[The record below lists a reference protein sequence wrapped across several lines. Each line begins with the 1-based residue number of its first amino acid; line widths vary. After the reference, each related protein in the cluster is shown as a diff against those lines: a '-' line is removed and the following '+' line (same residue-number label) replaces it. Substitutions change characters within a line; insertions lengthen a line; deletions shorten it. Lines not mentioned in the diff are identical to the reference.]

1 MKRRINLSVVALA
14 IISLLT
20 ACNSNTNKQE
30 NAEEIRTEN
39 VKTEPIEVNEIA
51 RKIDF
56 STTLE
61 PYNKVM
67 VAPTMAGRIDK
78 IHVEVGSKVQANQ
91 LLVEMDKTTYLQ
103 TKVSFDNLA
112 VDFQRI
118 STLYNSGNIAQQT
131 YDQTKAQYES
141 LKTNVQNLERNTFL
155 RAPFSGVIAAKNY
168 ENGELYAGTPILLL
182 VDMANLKAHINIP
195 ESYYPSIKEGM
206 NVAITS
212 DVFTDKEFKGIIE
225 IVSPVIDATT
235 HTFQVQIKI
244 SNAGG
249 VLRPGMFARIGVDFD
264 KINAKVVPYQAVLKL
279 QGSNERYVYVNKN
292 GVAKRVKV
300 QMGKRYDDKIEI
312 LSDELKE
319 GDQLVV
325 VGQARLVDGVKVN
338 VVNE

>member
-1 MKRRINLSVVALA
+1 MKKGIKISMLMLAVIAL
-14 IISLLT
+14 LN
-20 ACNSNTNKQE
+20 ACTPKAEKKQE
-30 NAEEIRTEN
+30 EEIRVEN
-39 VKTEPIEVNEIA
+39 VKTAVLETQEIA

-292 GVAKRVKV
+292 GVAKLVKV

>member
-1 MKRRINLSVVALA
+1 MKKGIKISMLVLAVIAL
-14 IISLLT
+14 LN
-20 ACNSNTNKQE
+20 ACTPKAEKKQE
-30 NAEEIRTEN
+30 EEIRVEN
-39 VKTEPIEVNEIA
+39 IKTAVLETQEIA

>member
-1 MKRRINLSVVALA
+1 MKKGIKISMLMLAVIAL
-14 IISLLT
+14 LN
-20 ACNSNTNKQE
+20 ACTPKAEKKQE
-30 NAEEIRTEN
+30 EEIRVEN
-39 VKTEPIEVNEIA
+39 VKTAVLETQEIA

-195 ESYYPSIKEGM
+195 ESFYPSIKEGM

>member
-1 MKRRINLSVVALA
+1 MKKGIKISMLMLAVIAL
-14 IISLLT
+14 LN
-20 ACNSNTNKQE
+20 ACTPKAEKKQE
-30 NAEEIRTEN
+30 EEIRVEN
-39 VKTEPIEVNEIA
+39 VKTAVLETQEIA

-118 STLYNSGNIAQQT
+118 STLYNSGNIAQQP
-131 YDQTKAQYES
+131 YDQTKAQYET
-141 LKTNVQNLERNTFL
+141 LKTNVQNLERKTFIS
-155 RAPFSGVIAAKNY
+155 APFSSVIAAKNY

-292 GVAKRVKV
+292 GITKRVKV

>member
-1 MKRRINLSVVALA
+1 MKKGIKISMLMFAVIAL
-14 IISLLT
+14 LN
-20 ACNSNTNKQE
+20 ACTPKAEKKQE
-30 NAEEIRTEN
+30 EEIRVEN
-39 VKTEPIEVNEIA
+39 IKTAVLETQEIA

-264 KINAKVVPYQAVLKL
+264 KINVKVVPYQAVLKL

>member
-1 MKRRINLSVVALA
+1 MKEKKGIKISMLMLAVIAL
-14 IISLLT
+14 LN
-20 ACNSNTNKQE
+20 ACTPKAEKKQE
-30 NAEEIRTEN
+30 EEIRVEN
-39 VKTEPIEVNEIA
+39 VKTAVPETQEIA

-212 DVFTDKEFKGIIE
+212 DVFTD
-225 IVSPVIDATT
+225 
-235 HTFQVQIKI
+235 
-244 SNAGG
+244 
-249 VLRPGMFARIGVDFD
+249 
-264 KINAKVVPYQAVLKL
+264 
-279 QGSNERYVYVNKN
+279 
-292 GVAKRVKV
+292 
-300 QMGKRYDDKIEI
+300 
-312 LSDELKE
+312 
-319 GDQLVV
+319 
-325 VGQARLVDGVKVN
+325 
-338 VVNE
+338 

>member
-1 MKRRINLSVVALA
+1 MKKGIKISMLMLAVIAL
-14 IISLLT
+14 LN
-20 ACNSNTNKQE
+20 ACTPKAEKKQE
-30 NAEEIRTEN
+30 EEIRVEN
-39 VKTEPIEVNEIA
+39 VKTAVLETQEIA

-168 ENGELYAGTPILLL
+168 ENEKLYAGTPILLL

-279 QGSNERYVYVNKN
+279 QGSNERYVYVNNN

>member
-1 MKRRINLSVVALA
+1 MKKGIKISMLMLAVIAL
-14 IISLLT
+14 LN
-20 ACNSNTNKQE
+20 ACTPKAEKKQE
-30 NAEEIRTEN
+30 EEIRVEN
-39 VKTEPIEVNEIA
+39 VKTAVPETQEIA

-279 QGSNERYVYVNKN
+279 QGSNERYVYVNNN

>member
-1 MKRRINLSVVALA
+1 MKKGIKISMLMLAVIALQN
-14 IISLLT
+14 
-20 ACNSNTNKQE
+20 ACTPKAEKKQE
-30 NAEEIRTEN
+30 EEIRVEN
-39 VKTEPIEVNEIA
+39 IKTAVLETQEIA

-279 QGSNERYVYVNKN
+279 QGSNERYVYVNNN

>member
-1 MKRRINLSVVALA
+1 MKKGIKISMLMLAVIAL
-14 IISLLT
+14 LN
-20 ACNSNTNKQE
+20 ACTPKAEKKQE
-30 NAEEIRTEN
+30 EEIRVEN
-39 VKTEPIEVNEIA
+39 IKTAVLETQEIA

-325 VGQARLVDGVKVN
+325 VGQARLVNGVQLTIVN
-338 VVNE
+338 D

>member
-1 MKRRINLSVVALA
+1 MKKGIKISMLMLAVIAL
-14 IISLLT
+14 LN
-20 ACNSNTNKQE
+20 ACTPKAEKKQE
-30 NAEEIRTEN
+30 EEIRVEN
-39 VKTEPIEVNEIA
+39 VKTAVLETQEIA

-279 QGSNERYVYVNKN
+279 QGSNERYVYVNNN

-325 VGQARLVDGVKVN
+325 VGQARLEDGVKVN

>member
-1 MKRRINLSVVALA
+1 MKKGIKISMLMLAVIAL
-14 IISLLT
+14 LN
-20 ACNSNTNKQE
+20 ACTPKAEKKQE
-30 NAEEIRTEN
+30 EEIRVEN
-39 VKTEPIEVNEIA
+39 VKTAVPETQEIA

-206 NVAITS
+206 NVAITL

-279 QGSNERYVYVNKN
+279 QGSNERYVYVNNN

>member
-1 MKRRINLSVVALA
+1 MKKGIKISMLMLAVIAL
-14 IISLLT
+14 LN
-20 ACNSNTNKQE
+20 ACTPKAEKKQE
-30 NAEEIRTEN
+30 EEIRVEN
-39 VKTEPIEVNEIA
+39 VKTAVLETQEIA

-279 QGSNERYVYVNKN
+279 QGSNERYVYVNNN
-292 GVAKRVKV
+292 GVAKRIKV

>member
-1 MKRRINLSVVALA
+1 MKKGIKISMLVLAVIAL
-14 IISLLT
+14 LN
-20 ACNSNTNKQE
+20 ACTPKAEKKQE
-30 NAEEIRTEN
+30 EEIRVEN
-39 VKTEPIEVNEIA
+39 VKTAVLETQEIA
-51 RKIDF
+51 QKIDF

-141 LKTNVQNLERNTFL
+141 LNTNVQNLERNTFL

>member
-1 MKRRINLSVVALA
+1 MKKGIKISMLMLAVIAL
-14 IISLLT
+14 LN
-20 ACNSNTNKQE
+20 ACTPKAEKKQE
-30 NAEEIRTEN
+30 EEIRVEN
-39 VKTEPIEVNEIA
+39 VKTAVLETQEIA

-67 VAPTMAGRIDK
+67 VAPTIAGRIDK

-279 QGSNERYVYVNKN
+279 QGSNERYVYVNNN

>member
-1 MKRRINLSVVALA
+1 MKKGIKISMLMLAVIAL
-14 IISLLT
+14 LN
-20 ACNSNTNKQE
+20 ACTPKAEKKQE
-30 NAEEIRTEN
+30 EEIRVEN
-39 VKTEPIEVNEIA
+39 VKTAVLETQEIA

-103 TKVSFDNLA
+103 TKVSFDNVA

>member
-1 MKRRINLSVVALA
+1 MKKGIKISMLMFAVIAL
-14 IISLLT
+14 LN
-20 ACNSNTNKQE
+20 ACTPKAEKKQE
-30 NAEEIRTEN
+30 EEIRVEN
-39 VKTEPIEVNEIA
+39 IKTAVLETQEIA

-279 QGSNERYVYVNKN
+279 QGSNERYVYVNNN

>member
-1 MKRRINLSVVALA
+1 MKKGIKISMLMLAAIAL
-14 IISLLT
+14 LN
-20 ACNSNTNKQE
+20 ACTPKAEKKQE
-30 NAEEIRTEN
+30 EEIRVEN
-39 VKTEPIEVNEIA
+39 VKTAVLETQEIA

-103 TKVSFDNLA
+103 TKVSFDNVA

-279 QGSNERYVYVNKN
+279 QGSNERYVYVNNN

>member
-1 MKRRINLSVVALA
+1 M
-14 IISLLT
+14 
-20 ACNSNTNKQE
+20 
-30 NAEEIRTEN
+30 
-39 VKTEPIEVNEIA
+39 
-51 RKIDF
+51 
-56 STTLE
+56 
-61 PYNKVM
+61 
-67 VAPTMAGRIDK
+67 
-78 IHVEVGSKVQANQ
+78 
-91 LLVEMDKTTYLQ
+91 Q

-292 GVAKRVKV
+292 GVAKLVKV

>member
-1 MKRRINLSVVALA
+1 MKKGIKISMLMLAVIAL
-14 IISLLT
+14 LN
-20 ACNSNTNKQE
+20 ACTPKAEKKQE
-30 NAEEIRTEN
+30 EEIRVEN
-39 VKTEPIEVNEIA
+39 VKTAVLETQEIA

-103 TKVSFDNLA
+103 TKVSFDNVA

-195 ESYYPSIKEGM
+195 ESFYPSIKEGM

>member
-1 MKRRINLSVVALA
+1 MKKGIKISMLVLAVIAL
-14 IISLLT
+14 LN
-20 ACNSNTNKQE
+20 ACTPKAEKKQE
-30 NAEEIRTEN
+30 EEIRVEN
-39 VKTEPIEVNEIA
+39 VKTAVLETQEIA
-51 RKIDF
+51 QKIDF

>member
-1 MKRRINLSVVALA
+1 MKKGIKISMLMLAVIAL
-14 IISLLT
+14 LN
-20 ACNSNTNKQE
+20 ACTPKAEKKQE
-30 NAEEIRTEN
+30 EEIRVEN
-39 VKTEPIEVNEIA
+39 VKTAVLETQEIA
-51 RKIDF
+51 RKVDF

>member
-1 MKRRINLSVVALA
+1 MKKGIKISMLMLAVIAL
-14 IISLLT
+14 LN
-20 ACNSNTNKQE
+20 ACTPKAEKKQE
-30 NAEEIRTEN
+30 EEIRVEN
-39 VKTEPIEVNEIA
+39 VKTAVLETQEIA
-51 RKIDF
+51 RKVDF

-292 GVAKRVKV
+292 GVAKLVKV

>member
-1 MKRRINLSVVALA
+1 MKKGIKISMLMLAVIAL
-14 IISLLT
+14 LN
-20 ACNSNTNKQE
+20 ACTPKAEKKQG
-30 NAEEIRTEN
+30 EEIRVEN
-39 VKTEPIEVNEIA
+39 VKTAVLETQEIA

-279 QGSNERYVYVNKN
+279 QGSNERYVYVNNN

>member
-1 MKRRINLSVVALA
+1 MKKGIKISMLMLAVIAL
-14 IISLLT
+14 LN
-20 ACNSNTNKQE
+20 ACTPKAEKKQE
-30 NAEEIRTEN
+30 EEIRVEN
-39 VKTEPIEVNEIA
+39 VKTAVPETQEIA

-249 VLRPGMFARIGVDFD
+249 VLRPGMFARVGVDFD
-264 KINAKVVPYQAVLKL
+264 KIKAKVVPYQSVLKL
-279 QGSNERYVYVNKN
+279 QSSNERYVFLNDN
-292 GVAKRVKV
+292 GTAKRVKV
-300 QMGKRYDDKIEI
+300 QIGKRYDDKVEI
-312 LSDELKE
+312 MSDELKE

-325 VGQARLVDGVKVN
+325 VGQARLVNGVQLTIVN
-338 VVNE
+338 D

>member
-1 MKRRINLSVVALA
+1 MKKGIKISMLMLAVIAL
-14 IISLLT
+14 LN
-20 ACNSNTNKQE
+20 ACTPKAEKKQE
-30 NAEEIRTEN
+30 EEIRVEN
-39 VKTEPIEVNEIA
+39 VKTAVLETQEIA

-244 SNAGG
+244 PNSNE
-249 VLRPGMFARIGVDFD
+249 VLRPGMFARVGVDFD
-264 KINAKVVPYQAVLKL
+264 KIKAKVVPYQSVLKL
-279 QGSNERYVYVNKN
+279 QGSNERYVFLNDN
-292 GVAKRVKV
+292 GTAKRIKV
-300 QMGKRYDDKIEI
+300 QIGKRYDDKVEI
-312 LSDELKE
+312 MSDELKE

-325 VGQARLVDGVKVN
+325 VGQARLVNGVQLTIVN
-338 VVNE
+338 D

>member
-1 MKRRINLSVVALA
+1 MFAVIAL
-14 IISLLT
+14 LN
-20 ACNSNTNKQE
+20 ACTPKAEKKQE
-30 NAEEIRTEN
+30 EEIRVEN
-39 VKTEPIEVNEIA
+39 IKTAVLETQEIA

-279 QGSNERYVYVNKN
+279 QGSNERYVYVNNN

>member
-1 MKRRINLSVVALA
+1 MKKGIKISMLMLAVIAL
-14 IISLLT
+14 LN
-20 ACNSNTNKQE
+20 ACTPKAEKKQE
-30 NAEEIRTEN
+30 EEIRVEN
-39 VKTEPIEVNEIA
+39 VKTAVLETQEIA

-103 TKVSFDNLA
+103 TKVSFDNVA

-279 QGSNERYVYVNKN
+279 QGSNERYVYVNNN

>member
-1 MKRRINLSVVALA
+1 MKKGIKISMLMLAVIAL
-14 IISLLT
+14 LN
-20 ACNSNTNKQE
+20 ACTPKAEKKQE
-30 NAEEIRTEN
+30 EEIRVEN
-39 VKTEPIEVNEIA
+39 VKTAVLETQEIA

-264 KINAKVVPYQAVLKL
+264 KIKAKVVPYQSVLKL
-279 QGSNERYVYVNKN
+279 QGSNERYVFLNDN
-292 GVAKRVKV
+292 GTAKRIKV
-300 QMGKRYDDKIEI
+300 QIGKRYDDKVEI
-312 LSDELKE
+312 MSDELKE

-325 VGQARLVDGVKVN
+325 VGQARLVNGVQLTIVN
-338 VVNE
+338 D

>member
-1 MKRRINLSVVALA
+1 MKKGIKISMLMLAVIAL
-14 IISLLT
+14 LN
-20 ACNSNTNKQE
+20 ACTPKAEKKQE
-30 NAEEIRTEN
+30 EEIRVEN
-39 VKTEPIEVNEIA
+39 VKTAVLETQEIA

-325 VGQARLVDGVKVN
+325 VGQARLVNGVQLTIVN
-338 VVNE
+338 D

>member
-1 MKRRINLSVVALA
+1 MKKGIKISMLVLAVIAL
-14 IISLLT
+14 LN
-20 ACNSNTNKQE
+20 ACTPKAEKKQE
-30 NAEEIRTEN
+30 EEIRVEN
-39 VKTEPIEVNEIA
+39 IKTAVLETQEIA

-118 STLYNSGNIAQQT
+118 FTLYNSGNIAQQT

>member
-1 MKRRINLSVVALA
+1 MKKGIKISMLMLAVIAL
-14 IISLLT
+14 LN
-20 ACNSNTNKQE
+20 ACTPKAEKKQE
-30 NAEEIRTEN
+30 EEIRVEN
-39 VKTEPIEVNEIA
+39 VKTAVLETQEIA

-212 DVFTDKEFKGIIE
+212 DVFADKEFKGIIE

>member
-1 MKRRINLSVVALA
+1 MKKGIKISMLMLAVIAL
-14 IISLLT
+14 LN
-20 ACNSNTNKQE
+20 ACTPKAEKKQE
-30 NAEEIRTEN
+30 EEIRVEN
-39 VKTEPIEVNEIA
+39 IKTAVLETQEIA

-264 KINAKVVPYQAVLKL
+264 KINVKVVPYQAVLKL
-279 QGSNERYVYVNKN
+279 QGSNERYVYVNNN

>member
-1 MKRRINLSVVALA
+1 MKKGIKISMLMLAVIAL
-14 IISLLT
+14 LN
-20 ACNSNTNKQE
+20 ACTPKAEKKQE
-30 NAEEIRTEN
+30 EEIRVEN
-39 VKTEPIEVNEIA
+39 VKTAVLETQEIA

-103 TKVSFDNLA
+103 TKVNFDNLA

>member
-1 MKRRINLSVVALA
+1 MKKGIKISMLMLAVIAL
-14 IISLLT
+14 LN
-20 ACNSNTNKQE
+20 ACTPKAEKKQE
-30 NAEEIRTEN
+30 EEIRVEN
-39 VKTEPIEVNEIA
+39 VKTAVLETQEIA

-212 DVFTDKEFKGIIE
+212 DVFADKEFKGIIE

-325 VGQARLVDGVKVN
+325 VGQARLVNGVQLTIVN
-338 VVNE
+338 D

>member
-1 MKRRINLSVVALA
+1 MKKGIKISMLVLAVIAL
-14 IISLLT
+14 LN
-20 ACNSNTNKQE
+20 ACTPKAEKKQE
-30 NAEEIRTEN
+30 EEIRVEN
-39 VKTEPIEVNEIA
+39 VKTAVLETQEIA

>member
-1 MKRRINLSVVALA
+1 MKKGIKISMLMLAVIAL
-14 IISLLT
+14 LN
-20 ACNSNTNKQE
+20 ACTPKAEKKQE
-30 NAEEIRTEN
+30 EEIRVEN
-39 VKTEPIEVNEIA
+39 VKTAVLETQEIA
-51 RKIDF
+51 RKVDF

-195 ESYYPSIKEGM
+195 ESFYPSIKEGM

>member
-1 MKRRINLSVVALA
+1 MKKGIKISMLMLAVIAL
-14 IISLLT
+14 LN
-20 ACNSNTNKQE
+20 ACTPKAEKKQE
-30 NAEEIRTEN
+30 EEIRVEN
-39 VKTEPIEVNEIA
+39 VKTAVLETQEIA
-51 RKIDF
+51 QKIDF